1 MTGHTDMTKALCLLW
16 VNESAK
22 TQNEG
27 SRILLIGG
35 RRLEIDGNPDNGD
48 NVMELA
54 LQALDQTERTMQD
67 FVNLFR
73 IKPSEL
79 YDLDDAVMKSLER
92 DTLENQVH
100 NVLNPGHSKK
110 KDYGLFRQLA
120 IDAASMHPTSL
131 EALAPNVK
139 TAHDAAVLLLGPL
152 YDTPELDETTATAV
166 IAAVSEQAP
175 FDRLHDED
183 GERVSVVGTPQPAVP
198 AVPELLDGTADV
210 DSAGDLDLL
219 DGTADELSEEEM
231 NELRAYV
238 PLPSDIVNGTANR
251 DTIAKH
257 LGKMLYK
264 HREFRNIHH
273 KKAFVMF
280 LPTCGGFT

>member
-1 MTGHTDMTKALCLLW
+1 MH
-16 VNESAK
+16 
-22 TQNEG
+22 
-27 SRILLIGG
+27 
-35 RRLEIDGNPDNGD
+35 
-48 NVMELA
+48 
-54 LQALDQTERTMQD
+54 D
-67 FVNLFR
+67 FVNLCR

-110 KDYGLFRQLA
+110 KDYGIFRQLA

-175 FDRLHDED
+175 FDRHHDED
-183 GERVSVVGTPQPAVP
+183 GGLRRKSNDVRNSMMLIRLEKQTGRRRMQRMQRQAEPVTRKGERW
-198 AVPELLDGTADV
+198 
-210 DSAGDLDLL
+210 
-219 DGTADELSEEEM
+219 
-231 NELRAYV
+231 
-238 PLPSDIVNGTANR
+238 PS
-251 DTIAKH
+251 
-257 LGKMLYK
+257 
-264 HREFRNIHH
+264 
-273 KKAFVMF
+273 
-280 LPTCGGFT
+280 CW